1 MDISNYSSIPSNM
14 ILLKLF
20 ISGSSSTISVYS
32 SLSILPI
39 CQTIRYLSIIV
50 EQKDQIENANINLS
64 FATPSINENDL
75 SISPYVTSFDLEI
88 LARCDRRSTGY
99 ILRCMSNLMCFYFN
113 LATQKATWPFPGEL
127 LDDHVWQDMLEC
139 YVPHLSK
146 FEFQISIFKKH
157 PKLNLLNFV
166 NSFEYFVKKYPNWN
180 IITDRWKFYCLPR
193 REFIML
199 RTFYYRNHKAN
210 LRLSIPVICSER
222 FTTQSIA
229 SNNNPLFCVL
239 KK

>member
-127 LDDHVWQDMLEC
+127 LDDHVWQ
-139 YVPHLSK
+139 
-146 FEFQISIFKKH
+146 
-157 PKLNLLNFV
+157 
-166 NSFEYFVKKYPNWN
+166 
-180 IITDRWKFYCLPR
+180 
-193 REFIML
+193 
-199 RTFYYRNHKAN
+199 
-210 LRLSIPVICSER
+210 IC
-222 FTTQSIA
+222 
-229 SNNNPLFCVL
+229 
-239 KK
+239 